1 MSDLDR
7 RRNVGVRTAPRFV
20 KYNLMRMLNKH
31 DECLALEGLQV
42 YVLLLGVRMFRGG
55 GSSVLGR

>member
-1 MSDLDR
+1 
-7 RRNVGVRTAPRFV
+7 
-20 KYNLMRMLNKH
+20 MRMLNKH